1 MQKNQE
7 HKVLISKYEE
17 ILNNPKPNLPEV
29 FYELIRGELE
39 KEKIALQK
47 LTESEAANARQKL
60 LDETF

>member
-1 MQKNQE
+1 
-7 HKVLISKYEE
+7 VLISKYEE